1 MNTFNRI
8 QVRRGN
14 KVGLESK
21 SYQLA
26 DYMNQIKKFIDINQ
40 NNSTNKINKTKT
52 DIYLSTDELSVVEE
66 ATKKFLWK
74 FLIFF

>member
-1 MNTFNRI
+1 MINNFLLTFFNRI

-66 ATKKFLWK
+66 ATKKFL
-74 FLIFF
+74 

>member
-1 MNTFNRI
+1 MTFFNRI

-66 ATKKFLWK
+66 ATKKFL
-74 FLIFF
+74 